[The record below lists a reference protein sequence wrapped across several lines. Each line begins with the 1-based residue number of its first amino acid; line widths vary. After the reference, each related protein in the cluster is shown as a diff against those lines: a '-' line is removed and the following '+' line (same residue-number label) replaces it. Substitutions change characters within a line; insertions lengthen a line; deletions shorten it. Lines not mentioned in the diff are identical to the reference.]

1 MVKTDMKIFFE
12 SNRPFNPIVDPEIK
26 ITFHNV
32 SSIQYEQLR
41 LNDNFWQYL
50 ETILALENAFRM
62 DIQNSPPQKS
72 YEMVIGSQSFPVDLR
87 AAK

>member
-1 MVKTDMKIFFE
+1 MYRILLRYLCDIGKLNHLIKVDPKTTCMVKTDMKIFFE

-41 LNDNFWQYL
+41 LNDNF
-50 ETILALENAFRM
+50 
-62 DIQNSPPQKS
+62 
-72 YEMVIGSQSFPVDLR
+72 
-87 AAK
+87 